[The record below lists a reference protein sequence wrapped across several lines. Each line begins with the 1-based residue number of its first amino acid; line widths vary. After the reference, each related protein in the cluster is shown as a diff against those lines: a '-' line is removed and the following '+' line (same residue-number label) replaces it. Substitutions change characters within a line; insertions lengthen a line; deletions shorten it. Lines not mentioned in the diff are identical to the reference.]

1 MPDIVDL
8 LTATR
13 NVGGSDLHLAI
24 GAPPAARVDGVL
36 KPLLD
41 TELTPEDTKSLING
55 TLTDAQRARFEQE
68 WDIDFAVQVAGVG
81 RFRGNAH
88 MCRGS
93 IEAAFRFIPQ
103 EVPGLLSLGHGD
115 AVLDL
120 ADARSGLILVTGP
133 AGMGKTTTLAAM
145 AERILSQRSCVL
157 VSIEDPIE
165 YVFTHRYGIAKQ
177 RQVGD
182 DAKSFSSALRGALR
196 QDPDVILVSE
206 MRDPE
211 TISTALTAAET
222 GHLVISTLH
231 SVDAPKAI
239 DRLVDAFPGD
249 QQGQI
254 RSQVA
259 SVLVGIIA
267 QRLLPRSDAPG
278 RVLASEVMKANPG
291 VRAVIREDRT
301 EQLSGLIQIGASDG
315 MHTMDDSLAHLLC
328 HGHIAFDEALNNA
341 RDANYVAASYRDF
354 VQEQQKKK

>member
-1 MPDIVDL
+1 MNDSVDL
-8 LTATR
+8 LMATR
-13 NVGGSDLHLAI
+13 AIGGSDLHLVV

-36 KPLLD
+36 KPLLEQ
-41 TELTPEDTKSLING
+41 ELRPEDTKGLIYG
-55 TLTDAQRARFEQE
+55 TLTDSQRARFEQE

-88 MCRGS
+88 MCRGA

-103 EVPGLLSLGHGD
+103 EVPSLQSLSHGQT
-115 AVLDL
+115 ALDFCE
-120 ADARSGLILVTGP
+120 ARSGLVLVTGP

-145 AERILSQRSCVL
+145 AENILSQRSCVL

-165 YVFTHRYGIAKQ
+165 YVFTHRYGVAKQ

-182 DAKSFSSALRGALR
+182 DAKSFASALRSALR

-231 SVDAPKAI
+231 SVDASKAI

-249 QQGQI
+249 QQTQI

-259 SVLVGIIA
+259 GVLVGIIA
-267 QRLLPRSDAPG
+267 QRLLVRSDAPG
-278 RVLASEVMKANPG
+278 RVLATEVLKANSG
-291 VRAVIREDRT
+291 VRAVIREGRA
-301 EQLSGLIQIGASDG
+301 EQLPGLIQIGASDG

-328 HGHIAFDEALNNA
+328 QGHISYDEAINHA
-341 RDANYVAASYRDF
+341 TDRVHVDAAYREHAKA
-354 VQEQQKKK
+354 QGRK

>member
-1 MPDIVDL
+1 MSDIVDL
-8 LTATR
+8 LIATR
-13 NVGGSDLHLAI
+13 NSGGSDLHLAV

-36 KPLLD
+36 KPLSD
-41 TELTPEDTKSLING
+41 ADLTPEHTKALIYG
-55 TLTDAQRARFEQE
+55 TLTDSQRARFEQD
-68 WDIDFAVQVAGVG
+68 WDIDFAVQVANVG

-88 MCRGS
+88 LCRGA

-103 EVPGLLSLGHGD
+103 EVPGLLDLGHGES
-115 AVLDL
+115 VLSL
-120 ADARSGLILVTGP
+120 ADSRSGLLLVTGP

-177 RQVGD
+177 RQIGD
-182 DAKSFSSALRGALR
+182 DAKSFASALRAALR

-211 TISTALTAAET
+211 TIATALTAAET

-231 SVDAPKAI
+231 SVDASKAI
-239 DRLVDAFPGD
+239 DRLMDAFPGD
-249 QQGQI
+249 QQNQI

-259 SVLVGIIA
+259 GVLVGIIA
-267 QRLLPRSDAPG
+267 QRLLIRSDAPG
-278 RVLASEVMKANPG
+278 RVLASEVLKANPA
-291 VRAVIREDRT
+291 VRAVIREGRP
-301 EQLSGLIQIGASDG
+301 EQLPGLIQIGASDG

-328 HGHIAFDEALNNA
+328 NGHIAFDEAVNHA
-341 RDANYVAASYRDF
+341 RDANYVAARYREHAR
-354 VQEQQKKK
+354 EQGKK

>member
-1 MPDIVDL
+1 MTDIVDL

-13 NVGGSDLHLAI
+13 NVGGSDLHLAV

-36 KPLLD
+36 KPLLETD
-41 TELTPEDTKSLING
+41 LTPESTKALIYG
-55 TLTDAQRARFEQE
+55 TLTDSQRARFEQD
-68 WDIDFAVQVAGVG
+68 WDIDFAVQVTGVG

-88 MCRGS
+88 LCRGA

-103 EVPGLLSLGHGD
+103 EVPGLLSLGHSD

-120 ADARSGLILVTGP
+120 ADARSGLLLVTGP

-145 AERILSQRSCVL
+145 AERILSNRSCVL

-182 DAKSFSSALRGALR
+182 DAKSFAAALRAALR

-211 TISTALTAAET
+211 TVATALTAAET

-231 SVDAPKAI
+231 SLDAPKAI

-249 QQGQI
+249 QQNQI

-259 SVLVGIIA
+259 GVLVGIIA
-267 QRLLPRSDAPG
+267 QRLLVRSDAPG
-278 RVLASEVMKANPG
+278 RVLASEVMKANSA
-291 VRAVIREDRT
+291 VRAVIREARS
-301 EQLSGLIQIGASDG
+301 EQLPGLIQIGASDG

-328 HGHIAFDEALNNA
+328 NGHIAFDEAINNA
-341 RDANYVAASYRDF
+341 RDPAYVAARYREHAKD
-354 VQEQQKKK
+354 QAKK

>member
-1 MPDIVDL
+1 MSDIVDL

-13 NVGGSDLHLAI
+13 NAAGSDLHLAV

-41 TELTPEDTKSLING
+41 TDLAPEDTKALIYG
-55 TLTDAQRARFEQE
+55 TLTDAQRARFEQQ
-68 WDIDFAVQVAGVG
+68 WDIDFAVHVNGVG

-88 MCRGS
+88 MVRGA
-93 IEAAFRFIPQ
+93 IEAAFRFIPE
-103 EVPGLLSLGHGD
+103 EVPGLLSLGHGE

-120 ADARSGLILVTGP
+120 SDSRAGLLLVTGP
-133 AGMGKTTTLAAM
+133 TGSGKTTTLAAM
-145 AERILSQRSCVL
+145 AERILSNRSCVL

-165 YVFTHRYGIAKQ
+165 YIFTHRYGIAKQ

-182 DAKSFSSALRGALR
+182 DAKSFSSALRAALR

-211 TISTALTAAET
+211 TIATALTAAET

-231 SVDAPKAI
+231 SVDATKAI

-259 SVLVGIIA
+259 GVLVGIIA
-267 QRLLPRSDAPG
+267 QRLIVRSDAPG
-278 RVLASEVMKANPG
+278 RVLASEVMKANSA
-291 VRAVIREDRT
+291 VRAVIREGRA
-301 EQLSGLIQIGASDG
+301 EQLPGLIQIGASEG

-328 HGHIAFDEALNNA
+328 HGHIAFDEALSNA
-341 RDANYVAASYRDF
+341 RDPAYVAARFKDHAQS
-354 VQEQQKKK
+354 QSKK

>member
-13 NVGGSDLHLAI
+13 NAGGSDLHLAV

-41 TELTPEDTKSLING
+41 CDLTPEETKSLIYG
-55 TLTDAQRARFEQE
+55 TLTDSQRARFEQD
-68 WDIDFAVQVAGVG
+68 WDIDFAVQVASVG

-88 MCRGS
+88 LCRGA

-103 EVPGLLSLGHGD
+103 EVPGLLNLGHGES
-115 AVLDL
+115 VLEL
-120 ADARSGLILVTGP
+120 ADSRSGLLLVTGP

-145 AERILSQRSCVL
+145 AERILSHRSCVL

-177 RQVGD
+177 RQIGD
-182 DAKSFSSALRGALR
+182 DAKSFASALRAALR

-239 DRLVDAFPGD
+239 DRLIDAFPGD
-249 QQGQI
+249 QQNQI

-259 SVLVGIIA
+259 GVLVGIIA
-267 QRLLPRSDAPG
+267 QRLLVRSDEPG
-278 RVLASEVMKANPG
+278 RVLASEVMKANSA
-291 VRAVIREDRT
+291 VRAVIREGRA
-301 EQLSGLIQIGASDG
+301 EQLPGLIQIGASDG

-328 HGHIAFDEALNNA
+328 HGYIAFDEALNHA
-341 RDANYVAASYRDF
+341 RDPNYVAGRYR
-354 VQEQQKKK
+354 EHAKEHAKK

>member
-1 MPDIVDL
+1 MSDIVDL

-13 NVGGSDLHLAI
+13 NVGGSDLHLAV

-36 KPLLD
+36 KPLLETD
-41 TELTPEDTKSLING
+41 LAPEDTKALIYG
-55 TLTDAQRARFEQE
+55 TLTDAQRARFEQD
-68 WDIDFAVQVAGVG
+68 WDIDFAVQVNGVG

-88 MCRGS
+88 MCRGA
-93 IEAAFRFIPQ
+93 IEAAFRFIPK

-115 AVLDL
+115 AVLEL
-120 ADARSGLILVTGP
+120 ADSRSGLILVTGP

-145 AERILSQRSCVL
+145 AERILSNRSCVL

-177 RQVGD
+177 RQIGD
-182 DAKSFSSALRGALR
+182 DAKSFSSALRSALR

-211 TISTALTAAET
+211 TIATALTAAET

-231 SVDAPKAI
+231 SLDASKAI
-239 DRLVDAFPGD
+239 DRLIDAFPGD
-249 QQGQI
+249 QQNQI

-259 SVLVGIIA
+259 GVLVGIIA
-267 QRLLPRSDAPG
+267 QRLLVRSDAPG
-278 RVLASEVMKANPG
+278 RVLASEVLKANPA
-291 VRAVIREDRT
+291 VRAVIREGRA
-301 EQLSGLIQIGASDG
+301 EQLPGLIQIGASDG

-328 HGHIAFDEALNNA
+328 NGYLSFDEALNNA
-341 RDANYVAASYRDF
+341 RDPNYVAARYREHAQD
-354 VQEQQKKK
+354 QKKK

>member
-13 NVGGSDLHLAI
+13 NAGGSDLHLAV

-36 KPLLD
+36 KPLLESD
-41 TELTPEDTKSLING
+41 LTAEDTKALIYG
-55 TLTDAQRARFEQE
+55 TLTDTQRSRFEQE
-68 WDIDFAVQVAGVG
+68 WDIDFAVQVTDVG
-81 RFRGNAH
+81 RFRANAH
-88 MCRGS
+88 LCRGAV
-93 IEAAFRFIPQ
+93 EAAFRFIPQ

-120 ADARSGLILVTGP
+120 CNARAGIILVTGP

-182 DAKSFSSALRGALR
+182 DAKSFATALRAALR

-211 TISTALTAAET
+211 TIATALTAAET

-231 SVDAPKAI
+231 SLDASKAI
-239 DRLVDAFPGD
+239 DRLIDAFPGD
-249 QQGQI
+249 QQNQI

-259 SVLVGIIA
+259 GVLVGIIA
-267 QRLLPRSDAPG
+267 QRLLVRSDAPG
-278 RVLASEVMKANPG
+278 RVLASEVLKANSA
-291 VRAVIREDRT
+291 VRAVIREGRA
-301 EQLSGLIQIGASDG
+301 EQLPGLIQIGASDG

-341 RDANYVAASYRDF
+341 RDQAYVAARYREHAQD
-354 VQEQQKKK
+354 QAKK

>member
-1 MPDIVDL
+1 MSDIVDL

-13 NVGGSDLHLAI
+13 NAGGSDLHLAV

-36 KPLLD
+36 KPLLEA
-41 TELTPEDTKSLING
+41 ELAPEDTKALIYG
-55 TLTDAQRARFEQE
+55 TLTDTQRARFEQD
-68 WDIDFAVQVAGVG
+68 WDIDFAVQVNGVG

-88 MCRGS
+88 MCRGA
-93 IEAAFRFIPQ
+93 IEAAFRFIPK
-103 EVPGLLSLGHGD
+103 EIPGLLGLGHGD
-115 AVLDL
+115 SVLDL
-120 ADARSGLILVTGP
+120 ADSRSGLLLVTGP

-145 AERILSQRSCVL
+145 AERILSNRSCVL

-182 DAKSFSSALRGALR
+182 DAKSFASALRSALR

-211 TISTALTAAET
+211 TIATALTAAET

-231 SVDAPKAI
+231 SLDASKAI
-239 DRLVDAFPGD
+239 DRLIDAFPGD
-249 QQGQI
+249 QQNQV

-259 SVLVGIIA
+259 GVLVGIIA
-267 QRLLPRSDAPG
+267 QRLLVRSDAPG
-278 RVLASEVMKANPG
+278 RVLASEVLKANPA
-291 VRAVIREDRT
+291 VRAVIRDGRT
-301 EQLSGLIQIGASDG
+301 EQLPGLIQIGASDG

-328 HGHIAFDEALNNA
+328 NGYLAYEEALNNA
-341 RDANYVAASYRDF
+341 RDPNYVAARYREHA
-354 VQEQQKKK
+354 QEQKKK